1 MSAKKQ
7 KALSKIKTK
16 VRRFHHSLRDFT
28 QEMAE
33 AKRKGQFVDLIDSS
47 DESVS
52 PTVTEG
58 LILISSVIPAIME
71 GRKRFENRTWLIKP
85 GDYALYGSA
94 DKKPFRKRFLE
105 DHPEEDTPDFLEKV
119 AKVEKK
125 IVGVLHVHRAY
136 KKGDADYP
144 VDPHANGDYTHSITF
159 SPLPES
165 DYISGAYK
173 KGQVTHMKLDP
184 ATSRKLSRISASGG
198 QGTRRWSRQ
207 SRKGRRRRP

>member
-1 MSAKKQ
+1 
-7 KALSKIKTK
+7 
-16 VRRFHHSLRDFT
+16 
-28 QEMAE
+28 MAE

-47 DESVS
+47 DESVKS

-71 GRKRFENRTWLIKP
+71 GRKRFENRTWQIKP

-144 VDPHANGDYTHSITF
+144 VDPHATGDYAHSVTF
-159 SPLPES
+159 SALPES

-173 KGQVTHMKLDP
+173 KGQVTYMTLDP
-184 ATSRKLSRISASGG
+184 SVSRTLGDLHRAVGVNVDGG
-198 QGTRRWSRQ
+198 DNQRRVDFGVPYVVR
-207 SRKGRRRRP
+207 